1 MRSILKA
8 SDLCEPLQLLRGK
21 LIHINKIIALGGCR
35 FNFYDNSKYIP
46 EAAQQKLNI

>member
-8 SDLCEPLQLLRGK
+8 SDLCETLQLVWGK

-35 FNFYDNSKYIP
+35 FNFYDNNKYIH
-46 EAAQQKLNI
+46 EAAQ